1 MTNEDRIMY
10 RKAIN
15 VLTNKYI
22 LRYCVESLPGFDQLE
37 AMRLAIHAMN
47 MMSYDTGKDVARKV
61 AILKYHVDYPN
72 ALLFRDKHTMDAV
85 KAGVEA
91 MKYMLEG

>member
-10 RKAIN
+10 RKAVN
-15 VLTNKYI
+15 VLTTKII
-22 LRYCVESLPGFDQLE
+22 LRYYDESLPGNDQIE

-47 MMSYDTGKDVARKV
+47 MMAYDTGKDVARKV
-61 AILKYHVDYPN
+61 AILKYHIDNPN

-85 KAGVEA
+85 KTGVEA
-91 MKYMLEG
+91 LKYMLEE